1 MKYNLLLPL
10 LCIYCFATAQSTC
23 DYKINVDTQ
32 EEIFQLTQ
40 ESLIDFTVREKKTIF
55 VYFSLMKQDSV
66 KSVVLSISLNSQ
78 EIPPLICYN
87 KKSRISF
94 KLEDSTYVSAPYLGV
109 DVCARQSKGENTMNN
124 STSEA
129 SFYLDSLAVER
140 LSKSPIESLR
150 IGSLNTNFDLKL
162 IEVISNEQLA
172 NPIYPKEFFINTGV
186 YVLEPKA
193 LEFIPQDEFFDL
205 PSLFDILKNESE
217 NTKSFEITDYW
228 IDMCNPFDYESINKK
243 IRSGL

>member
-10 LCIYCFATAQSTC
+10 LCMYCFATAQSTC

-87 KKSRISF
+87 KKSRITF
-94 KLEDSTYVSAPYLGV
+94 KLEDGTYVSAPYLGV
-109 DVCARQSKGENTMNN
+109 DVCARQSKLENTIHN

-129 SFYLDSLAVER
+129 SFYLDSLAQKR
-140 LSKSPIESLR
+140 LSRAPIESLR

-162 IEVISNEQLA
+162 VEVISNDQLA
-172 NPIYPKEFFINTGV
+172 NPIYPKEFFINT
-186 YVLEPKA
+186 
-193 LEFIPQDEFFDL
+193 L
-205 PSLFDILKNESE
+205 PCIE
-217 NTKSFEITDYW
+217 
-228 IDMCNPFDYESINKK
+228 
-243 IRSGL
+243 

>member
-1 MKYNLLLPL
+1 MKYNLLLL
-10 LCIYCFATAQSTC
+10 LVCIYCFATAQSTC

-40 ESLIDFTVREKKTIF
+40 ESLIDFTVGDKKTIF

-87 KKSRISF
+87 KKSRITF
-94 KLEDSTYVSAPYLGV
+94 KLEDGTYVSAPYLGV
-109 DVCARQSKGENTMNN
+109 DVCARQSKLENTIHN

-129 SFYLDSLAVER
+129 SFYLDSLAQKR
-140 LSKSPIESLR
+140 LSRAPIESLR

-162 IEVISNEQLA
+162 VEVISNDQLA
-172 NPIYPKEFFINTGV
+172 NPIYPKEFFINT
-186 YVLEPKA
+186 
-193 LEFIPQDEFFDL
+193 L
-205 PSLFDILKNESE
+205 PCIE
-217 NTKSFEITDYW
+217 
-228 IDMCNPFDYESINKK
+228 
-243 IRSGL
+243 

>member
-1 MKYNLLLPL
+1 MKYNLLLL
-10 LCIYCFATAQSTC
+10 LVCIYCFATAQSTC

-40 ESLIDFTVREKKTIF
+40 ESLIDFTVGDKKTIF

-87 KKSRISF
+87 KKSRITF
-94 KLEDSTYVSAPYLGV
+94 KLEDGTYVSAPYLGV
-109 DVCARQSKGENTMNN
+109 DVCARQSKLDNTIHN

-129 SFYLDSLAVER
+129 SFYLDSLAQKR
-140 LSKSPIESLR
+140 LSRAPIESLR

-162 IEVISNEQLA
+162 VEVISNDQLA
-172 NPIYPKEFFINTGV
+172 NPIYPKEFFINT
-186 YVLEPKA
+186 
-193 LEFIPQDEFFDL
+193 L
-205 PSLFDILKNESE
+205 PCIE
-217 NTKSFEITDYW
+217 
-228 IDMCNPFDYESINKK
+228 
-243 IRSGL
+243 

>member
-10 LCIYCFATAQSTC
+10 LCMYCFATAQSTC
-23 DYKINVDTQ
+23 DYKINVYTQ

-87 KKSRISF
+87 KKSRITF
-94 KLEDSTYVSAPYLGV
+94 KLEDGTYVSAPYLGV
-109 DVCARQSKGENTMNN
+109 DVCARQSKLENTIHN

-129 SFYLDSLAVER
+129 SFYLDSLAQKR
-140 LSKSPIESLR
+140 LSRAPIESLR

-162 IEVISNEQLA
+162 VEVISNDQLA
-172 NPIYPKEFFINTGV
+172 NPIYPKEFFINT
-186 YVLEPKA
+186 
-193 LEFIPQDEFFDL
+193 L
-205 PSLFDILKNESE
+205 PCIE
-217 NTKSFEITDYW
+217 
-228 IDMCNPFDYESINKK
+228 
-243 IRSGL
+243 

>member
-10 LCIYCFATAQSTC
+10 LCMYCFATAQSTC

-109 DVCARQSKGENTMNN
+109 DVCARQSKGENTMHN

-172 NPIYPKEFFINTGV
+172 NPIYPKEFFIKT
-186 YVLEPKA
+186 
-193 LEFIPQDEFFDL
+193 L
-205 PSLFDILKNESE
+205 PCIE
-217 NTKSFEITDYW
+217 
-228 IDMCNPFDYESINKK
+228 
-243 IRSGL
+243 

>member
-1 MKYNLLLPL
+1 MKYNLLLAL
-10 LCIYCFATAQSTC
+10 LSIYCFATAQSTC

-40 ESLIDFTVREKKTIF
+40 ESLINFTVGEKKTIF

-87 KKSRISF
+87 KKSRLSF
-94 KLEDSTYVSAPYLGV
+94 KLEDGTYVSAPYLGV
-109 DVCARQSKGENTMNN
+109 DVCARQTKGENAMQN

-172 NPIYPKEFFINTGV
+172 NPIYPKEFFINT
-186 YVLEPKA
+186 
-193 LEFIPQDEFFDL
+193 L
-205 PSLFDILKNESE
+205 PCIE
-217 NTKSFEITDYW
+217 
-228 IDMCNPFDYESINKK
+228 
-243 IRSGL
+243 

>member
-10 LCIYCFATAQSTC
+10 LCMYCFAAAQSTC

-78 EIPPLICYN
+78 EIPPVICYN

-109 DVCARQSKGENTMNN
+109 DVCARQSKGENTMHN

-172 NPIYPKEFFINTGV
+172 NPIYPKEFFINT
-186 YVLEPKA
+186 
-193 LEFIPQDEFFDL
+193 L
-205 PSLFDILKNESE
+205 PCIE
-217 NTKSFEITDYW
+217 
-228 IDMCNPFDYESINKK
+228 
-243 IRSGL
+243 

>member
-1 MKYNLLLPL
+1 MKYNLLLL
-10 LCIYCFATAQSTC
+10 LVCIYCFATAQSTC
-23 DYKINVDTQ
+23 DYKINVYTQ

-87 KKSRISF
+87 KKSRITF
-94 KLEDSTYVSAPYLGV
+94 KLEDGTYVSAPYLGV
-109 DVCARQSKGENTMNN
+109 DVCARQSKLENTIHN

-129 SFYLDSLAVER
+129 SFYLDSLAQKR
-140 LSKSPIESLR
+140 LSRAPIESLR

-162 IEVISNEQLA
+162 VEVISNDQLA
-172 NPIYPKEFFINTGV
+172 NPIYPKEFFINT
-186 YVLEPKA
+186 
-193 LEFIPQDEFFDL
+193 L
-205 PSLFDILKNESE
+205 PCIE
-217 NTKSFEITDYW
+217 
-228 IDMCNPFDYESINKK
+228 
-243 IRSGL
+243 

>member
-10 LCIYCFATAQSTC
+10 LCIYSFTTAQSTC

-32 EEIFQLTQ
+32 QEIFQLTQ
-40 ESLIDFTVREKKTIF
+40 ESLIDFTVGDKKTIF

-87 KKSRISF
+87 KKSRITF
-94 KLEDSTYVSAPYLGV
+94 KLEDGTYVSAPYLGV
-109 DVCARQSKGENTMNN
+109 DVCARQSKVENAIHN

-129 SFYLDSLAVER
+129 SFYLDSLAQKR
-140 LSKSPIESLR
+140 LSRAPIESLR

-162 IEVISNEQLA
+162 VEVISNDQLA
-172 NPIYPKEFFINTGV
+172 NPIYPKEFFINT
-186 YVLEPKA
+186 
-193 LEFIPQDEFFDL
+193 L
-205 PSLFDILKNESE
+205 PCIE
-217 NTKSFEITDYW
+217 
-228 IDMCNPFDYESINKK
+228 
-243 IRSGL
+243 

>member
-10 LCIYCFATAQSTC
+10 LCMCCFATAQSTC

-109 DVCARQSKGENTMNN
+109 DVCARQTKGENTMHN

-172 NPIYPKEFFINTGV
+172 NPIYPKEFFINN
-186 YVLEPKA
+186 
-193 LEFIPQDEFFDL
+193 L
-205 PSLFDILKNESE
+205 PCIE
-217 NTKSFEITDYW
+217 
-228 IDMCNPFDYESINKK
+228 
-243 IRSGL
+243 

>member
-10 LCIYCFATAQSTC
+10 LYMYCFATAQSTC

-40 ESLIDFTVREKKTIF
+40 ESLIDFTVGDKKTIF

-87 KKSRISF
+87 KKSRITF
-94 KLEDSTYVSAPYLGV
+94 KLEDGTYVSAPYLGV
-109 DVCARQSKGENTMNN
+109 DVCARQSKLENTIHN

-129 SFYLDSLAVER
+129 SFYLDSLAQKR
-140 LSKSPIESLR
+140 LSRAPIESLR

-162 IEVISNEQLA
+162 VEVISNDQLA
-172 NPIYPKEFFINTGV
+172 NPIYPKEFFINT
-186 YVLEPKA
+186 
-193 LEFIPQDEFFDL
+193 L
-205 PSLFDILKNESE
+205 PCIE
-217 NTKSFEITDYW
+217 
-228 IDMCNPFDYESINKK
+228 
-243 IRSGL
+243 

>member
-10 LCIYCFATAQSTC
+10 LYMYCFATAQSTC

-40 ESLIDFTVREKKTIF
+40 ESLIDFTVGDKKTIF

-87 KKSRISF
+87 KKSRITF
-94 KLEDSTYVSAPYLGV
+94 KLEDGTYVSAPYLGV
-109 DVCARQSKGENTMNN
+109 DVCARQSKLENTIHN

-129 SFYLDSLAVER
+129 SFYLDSLAQKR
-140 LSKSPIESLR
+140 LSRAPIESLR

-162 IEVISNEQLA
+162 VEVISNDQLA
-172 NPIYPKEFFINTGV
+172 NPIYPKEFFINT
-186 YVLEPKA
+186 LACIE
-193 LEFIPQDEFFDL
+193 
-205 PSLFDILKNESE
+205 
-217 NTKSFEITDYW
+217 
-228 IDMCNPFDYESINKK
+228 
-243 IRSGL
+243 

>member
-1 MKYNLLLPL
+1 MKYNLFLLL
-10 LCIYCFATAQSTC
+10 VCIYCFATAQSTC

-40 ESLIDFTVREKKTIF
+40 ESLIDFTVGDKKTIF

-87 KKSRISF
+87 KKSRITF
-94 KLEDSTYVSAPYLGV
+94 KLEDGTYVSAPYLGV
-109 DVCARQSKGENTMNN
+109 DVCARQSKLENTIHN

-129 SFYLDSLAVER
+129 SFYLDSLAQKR
-140 LSKSPIESLR
+140 LSRAPIESLR

-162 IEVISNEQLA
+162 VEVISNDQLA
-172 NPIYPKEFFINTGV
+172 NPIYPKEFFINT
-186 YVLEPKA
+186 
-193 LEFIPQDEFFDL
+193 L
-205 PSLFDILKNESE
+205 PCIE
-217 NTKSFEITDYW
+217 
-228 IDMCNPFDYESINKK
+228 
-243 IRSGL
+243 

>member
-10 LCIYCFATAQSTC
+10 LCMYCFATAQSTC

-40 ESLIDFTVREKKTIF
+40 ESLIDFTVGDKKTIF

-87 KKSRISF
+87 KKSRITF
-94 KLEDSTYVSAPYLGV
+94 KLEDGTYVSAPYLGV
-109 DVCARQSKGENTMNN
+109 DVCARQSKLENTIHN

-129 SFYLDSLAVER
+129 SFYLDSLAQKR
-140 LSKSPIESLR
+140 LSRAPIESLR

-162 IEVISNEQLA
+162 VEVISNDQLA
-172 NPIYPKEFFINTGV
+172 NPIYPKEFFINT
-186 YVLEPKA
+186 
-193 LEFIPQDEFFDL
+193 L
-205 PSLFDILKNESE
+205 PCIE
-217 NTKSFEITDYW
+217 
-228 IDMCNPFDYESINKK
+228 
-243 IRSGL
+243 

>member
-10 LCIYCFATAQSTC
+10 LCMYCFATAQSTC

-40 ESLIDFTVREKKTIF
+40 ESLIDFTVGDKKTIF

-87 KKSRISF
+87 KKSRITF
-94 KLEDSTYVSAPYLGV
+94 KLEDGTYVSAPYLGV
-109 DVCARQSKGENTMNN
+109 DVCARQSKLENTIHN

-129 SFYLDSLAVER
+129 SFYLDSLAQKR
-140 LSKSPIESLR
+140 LSRAPIESLR

-162 IEVISNEQLA
+162 LEVISNDQLA
-172 NPIYPKEFFINTGV
+172 NPIYPKEFFINT
-186 YVLEPKA
+186 
-193 LEFIPQDEFFDL
+193 L
-205 PSLFDILKNESE
+205 PCIE
-217 NTKSFEITDYW
+217 
-228 IDMCNPFDYESINKK
+228 
-243 IRSGL
+243 

>member
-10 LCIYCFATAQSTC
+10 LCIYCFAAAQSTC
-23 DYKINVDTQ
+23 NYKINVDTQ

-78 EIPPLICYN
+78 EIPPVICYN
-87 KKSRISF
+87 KKAEFLSNLKTVLMF
-94 KLEDSTYVSAPYLGV
+94 LHPYLGV
-109 DVCARQSKGENTMNN
+109 DVCARQSKGENTMQN

-150 IGSLNTNFDLKL
+150 N
-162 IEVISNEQLA
+162 
-172 NPIYPKEFFINTGV
+172 
-186 YVLEPKA
+186 
-193 LEFIPQDEFFDL
+193 
-205 PSLFDILKNESE
+205 
-217 NTKSFEITDYW
+217 W
-228 IDMCNPFDYESINKK
+228 IFKYKF
-243 IRSGL
+243 

>member
-1 MKYNLLLPL
+1 MKYNLLLL
-10 LCIYCFATAQSTC
+10 LVCIYCFATAQSTC

-87 KKSRISF
+87 KKSRITF
-94 KLEDSTYVSAPYLGV
+94 KLEDGTYVSAPYLGV
-109 DVCARQSKGENTMNN
+109 DVCARQSKLENTIHN

-129 SFYLDSLAVER
+129 SFYLDSLAQKR
-140 LSKSPIESLR
+140 LSRAPIESLR

-162 IEVISNEQLA
+162 VEVISNDQLA
-172 NPIYPKEFFINTGV
+172 NPIYPKEFFINT
-186 YVLEPKA
+186 
-193 LEFIPQDEFFDL
+193 L
-205 PSLFDILKNESE
+205 PCIE
-217 NTKSFEITDYW
+217 
-228 IDMCNPFDYESINKK
+228 
-243 IRSGL
+243 